1 MLPVE
6 KKPLSKTLKTWFGVG
21 DFMYS
26 LSVSFKTYYWTYF
39 LTTVIALPLAAV
51 GIMNTVINVF
61 DFVMAF
67 CWGAIIDAMRPGK
80 FGRYRSVILI
90 MAPLIVISHA
100 FQWFAPTLY
109 SFGFSSTAAVVATCI
124 CFGIYIVFFNFA
136 WCANV
141 SLIGVC
147 ASTES
152 ERAHLSG
159 TRNAWNKACGIVVSY
174 IAVFLIGLFSSP
186 VIGYA
191 AAATIMGALTIP
203 GYWLHFAM
211 TKGYEPTRA
220 ELEANAAQ
228 ETKKRNRIT
237 FKDILTVIKSNA
249 QILWVLLSNSCTQ
262 LALFIFSYM
271 GVYLFTMSLGR
282 EDLYAFYL
290 TITNV
295 AGVAGSLLANII
307 ARKVAIKRVV
317 QLGLIVDVVAVVLAW
332 TFAKSGNAALFT
344 AAMVVVQF
352 ALALAT
358 PGIIT
363 FYSNCAVY
371 SEWKTGINCTGT
383 IMGLTGVPIKVSL
396 TAVGILVPAVL
407 ASAGYVAGE
416 AITEVIKSALIN
428 AYALIPLGLFAAA
441 LLIITLLYKLTQ
453 EKVDGF
459 AKEIAERRA
468 AEVN

>member
-1 MLPVE
+1 M
-6 KKPLSKTLKTWFGVG
+6 
-21 DFMYS
+21 
-26 LSVSFKTYYWTYF
+26 
-39 LTTVIALPLAAV
+39 
-51 GIMNTVINVF
+51 
-61 DFVMAF
+61 
-67 CWGAIIDAMRPGK
+67 
-80 FGRYRSVILI
+80 
-90 MAPLIVISHA
+90 
-100 FQWFAPTLY
+100 
-109 SFGFSSTAAVVATCI
+109 
-124 CFGIYIVFFNFA
+124 
-136 WCANV
+136 
-141 SLIGVC
+141 
-147 ASTES
+147 
-152 ERAHLSG
+152 
-159 TRNAWNKACGIVVSY
+159 
-174 IAVFLIGLFSSP
+174 
-186 VIGYA
+186 
-191 AAATIMGALTIP
+191 
-203 GYWLHFAM
+203 
-211 TKGYEPTRA
+211 
-220 ELEANAAQ
+220 
-228 ETKKRNRIT
+228 
-237 FKDILTVIKSNA
+237 
-249 QILWVLLSNSCTQ
+249 
-262 LALFIFSYM
+262 
-271 GVYLFTMSLGR
+271 
-282 EDLYAFYL
+282 
-290 TITNV
+290 
-295 AGVAGSLLANII
+295 
-307 ARKVAIKRVV
+307 

-371 SEWKTGINCTGT
+371 SEWKTGINRTGT